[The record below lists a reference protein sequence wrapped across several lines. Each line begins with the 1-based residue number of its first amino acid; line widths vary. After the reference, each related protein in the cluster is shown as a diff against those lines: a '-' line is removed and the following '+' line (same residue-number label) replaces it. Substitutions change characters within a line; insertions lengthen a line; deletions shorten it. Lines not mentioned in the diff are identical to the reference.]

1 MEGSRR
7 PKSIRI
13 RILNTGDNLRFIVT
27 LDLFACRYY
36 EDLQEENKRYPG
48 QAPFPWLEAQF
59 KQLGLD
65 VYREEGLHFHTTFS
79 NLFLA
84 YLILY

>member
-1 MEGSRR
+1 MARFR
-7 PKSIRI
+7 TLRI
-13 RILNTGDNLRFIVT
+13 LILNTGDNLRFIVT
-27 LDLFACRYY
+27 LICCTRRYY

-65 VYREEGLHFHTTFS
+65 VYREGRPSLPHPTFS
-79 NLFLA
+79 IFFA